1 MLCVQWCV
9 CLIDVENEL
18 TNGNII
24 SYYVLKYTSDYNIK
38 PKLRGFSIYLQV
50 SQQSASHLQSLQRT
64 HSLEHRNVSECHTML
79 I

>member
-38 PKLRGFSIYLQV
+38 LKLRGFSLFPVYIYKLANKAPV
-50 SQQSASHLQSLQRT
+50 IYNPYN
-64 HSLEHRNVSECHTML
+64 EHTVWNIAT
-79 I
+79 